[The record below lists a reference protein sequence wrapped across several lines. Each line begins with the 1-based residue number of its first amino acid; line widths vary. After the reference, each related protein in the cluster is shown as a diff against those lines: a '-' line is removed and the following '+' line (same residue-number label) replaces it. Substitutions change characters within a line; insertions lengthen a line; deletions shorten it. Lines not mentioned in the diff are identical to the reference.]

1 MNDTTHDAR
10 KTADGPSM
18 ARRSWTVA
26 AVMLAVIG
34 SFYLLREHW
43 EHLGGSWI
51 YLLLLACPLMH
62 LMHGHG
68 GHGQHK
74 QHDAPSGGTP
84 SSSSKPG

>member
-1 MNDTTHDAR
+1 MNNTTHDAR
-10 KTADGPSM
+10 MTADGPSM
-18 ARRSWTVA
+18 ARRSWKVA

-34 SFYLLREHW
+34 SFYLVREHW
-43 EHLGGSWI
+43 GHLGGSWI

-74 QHDAPSGGTP
+74 HHDAPSGGTP
-84 SSSSKPG
+84 SSSKPG